1 MPKETFFVESS
12 RWKLTKRGKKNFIE
26 KKNRIK
32 ILENSNPTVKK
43 YLKPLFS
50 KKQFQTFADAHRVQ
64 RAALKW
70 NEKKQVHSEKAATAK
85 KQQW

>member
-1 MPKETFFVESS
+1 MLPKETFFVERS
-12 RWKLTKRGKKNFIE
+12 RWKLTKKGKKNFIE
-26 KKNRIK
+26 KKNRFK

-50 KKQFQTFADAHRVQ
+50 KKQFKTFAYVHRVQ

-70 NEKKQVHSEKAATAK
+70 NEKKQLHSEKATTAK
-85 KQQW
+85 KQQ